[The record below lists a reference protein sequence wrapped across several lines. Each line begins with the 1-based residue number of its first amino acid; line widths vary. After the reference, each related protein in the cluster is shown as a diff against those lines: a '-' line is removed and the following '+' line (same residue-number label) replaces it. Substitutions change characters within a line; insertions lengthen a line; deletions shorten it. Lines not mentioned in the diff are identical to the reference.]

1 MNINNIIY
9 LAKLI
14 DEDNNS
20 LYHKPMVQSYF
31 KINKPKLTLI
41 VDNTKSKPKETIGFD
56 TYLDRRLK
64 GFFGFL
70 FDKADV

>member
-14 DEDNNS
+14 DEDTQAS
-20 LYHKPMVQSYF
+20 LHKPMVQSYF
-31 KINKPKLTLI
+31 KINKPKLTLV
-41 VDNTKSKPKETIGFD
+41 VDNTKRKVKETIGFD